1 MPSSKIS
8 ALNYQAC
15 IRQAAEF
22 LREHSGSTEVLVVGA
37 TTEAAAEVVRLACED
52 AVVGAHAISLRNL
65 ARVVAEPRLCA
76 FGLTEIS
83 AIGREALI
91 ASIAPQA
98 KLDYLAPILTHA
110 WFCAGAFPNLA

>member
-8 ALNYQAC
+8 APNYQAC
-15 IRQAAEF
+15 VRRAVDF
-22 LREHSGSTEVLVVGA
+22 VREHSRSSQVLVVGA

-65 ARVVAEPRLCA
+65 ARVVAEPRLCK
-76 FGLTEIS
+76 FGLTEFS

-91 ASIAPQA
+91 ASIAPNA
-98 KLDYLAPILTHA
+98 KLEYLAPIAHTQ
-110 WFCAGAFPNLA
+110 G